1 MRIEQKRELI
11 EFKHGS
17 IPVYTQCELLGLSK
31 STLYYKAKGI
41 SEYELKLMELIDEQF
56 TETPFYGIRRM
67 TVALDRMGY
76 KVNKKRVQRLM
87 RTMGLAAIYP
97 KKRPTRASKDH
108 KVYPYLLRDVKI
120 IRPNQVWSTDI
131 TYIRLKGGFVYLV
144 AIIDWFSRY
153 VLSWELSITLE
164 SSFCLTALD
173 RALLSAKPEIFNS
186 DQGSQFTAN
195 SFTEI
200 LLGND
205 IKISMDGRGRVF
217 DNIFVER
224 LWRSLKY
231 ERIYLNDY
239 QTVPEVAEGV
249 GSYFDFYNQ
258 ERPHQSLD
266 YMTPAEVHFAS

>member
-1 MRIEQKRELI
+1 M
-11 EFKHGS
+11 
-17 IPVYTQCELLGLSK
+17 YTQCELLGLSK

-258 ERPHQSLD
+258 RRPHQSLD